1 MLHGQQTLVL
11 TVESVNEALAD
22 YINKHLAGVRVD
34 ELNYGTS
41 YNTLAPTPITVHVTM
56 KEPPL
61 ARLPQFTFT
70 GLAPLFGENAGG
82 FTEESRPPR
91 ATTCGPSESM
101 QSSAQVAVADGYSQT
116 TVPQPAP
123 MSNSSLRGD
132 TLYATPTGP
141 KVLLHLED
149 NP

>member
-34 ELNYGTS
+34 ELKFGTS
-41 YNTLAPTPITVHVTM
+41 YNAELAVPLTVHVKM
-56 KEPPL
+56 RAYQKPIAPPPDAVYCGQNTTERPL
-61 ARLPQFTFT
+61 VVNTHSTTSEVWDAVPESTYRENQSATARGAP
-70 GLAPLFGENAGG
+70 GL
-82 FTEESRPPR
+82 
-91 ATTCGPSESM
+91 
-101 QSSAQVAVADGYSQT
+101 
-116 TVPQPAP
+116 QPTP